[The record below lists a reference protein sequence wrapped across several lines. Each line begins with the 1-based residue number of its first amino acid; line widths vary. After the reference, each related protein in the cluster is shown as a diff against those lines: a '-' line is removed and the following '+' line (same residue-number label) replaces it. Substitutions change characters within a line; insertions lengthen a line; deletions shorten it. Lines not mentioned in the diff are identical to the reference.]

1 MDHAI
6 VTGTNKGIGFEI
18 TRNLLINNYRVYGIS
33 RKNTIHNNN
42 FEFLP
47 TDLSSAN
54 DVEQII
60 FPIINKNN
68 KIILINN
75 AGTIGS
81 IKPISKKSANDIIS
95 EYNINIIAPTLL
107 IKKFIKKYPHNDKLI
122 INISSGAANYPIES
136 WSTYCAAKSALDMI
150 SNVVQKETHEK
161 LRCISVHPGKVDTD
175 MQKEIRSAEPAL
187 FPSVKTFSDY
197 HKNNELSSP
206 EVVAKKIYH
215 IICNIDKIRENV
227 LHVDNISLN

>member
-1 MDHAI
+1 MNHAI
-6 VTGTNKGIGFEI
+6 VTGTNRGIGFEI

-47 TDLSSAN
+47 TDLSNAN

-68 KIILINN
+68 KITLINN

-107 IKKFIKKYPHNDKLI
+107 IKKFIKKYPHND
-122 INISSGAANYPIES
+122 
-136 WSTYCAAKSALDMI
+136 
-150 SNVVQKETHEK
+150 
-161 LRCISVHPGKVDTD
+161 
-175 MQKEIRSAEPAL
+175 
-187 FPSVKTFSDY
+187 
-197 HKNNELSSP
+197 
-206 EVVAKKIYH
+206 
-215 IICNIDKIRENV
+215 
-227 LHVDNISLN
+227 